1 MKASRIIIIAFC
13 IFIVGGMLMLYIDAK
28 QHKKKTNNLTTKKEY
43 VLPSFNV
50 VVADEGSDLH
60 LDYSD
65 SNKITVEYIKEKKT
79 PAKLYSVRHD
89 TLYVYKGLRLFAGCK
104 NIRSIIGHNV
114 FWLGISNFEPDSLTI
129 KMTGGKI
136 YCFNNFTKAKKQIS
150 KNINVGVFA
159 SDSAYIELNNL
170 NINRLTVQL
179 NNANVNFNSRL
190 NRLQA
195 KLVNHAN
202 LSLNAKQLL
211 DIKIEKDTLSKLSFW
226 E

>member
-13 IFIVGGMLMLYIDAK
+13 IFIVGGMLILYIDAK
-28 QHKKKTNNLTTKKEY
+28 QHKKKTDNSITKKEY

-50 VVADEGSDLH
+50 VVAEQGTDLH

-65 SNKITVEYIKEKKT
+65 SNKIAVEYIKEKKT
-79 PAKLYSVRHD
+79 PAKLYTVSHD
-89 TLYVYKGLRLFAGCK
+89 TLYVYKGLRLFASCK

-114 FWLGISNFEPDSLTI
+114 FWMGVSNFEPDSLTI

-136 YCFNNFTKAKKQIS
+136 ICSNNFSKAKKQIS

-159 SDSAYIELNNL
+159 SDSAFIELNNL
-170 NINRLTVQL
+170 NTNRLTVRL
-179 NNANVNFNSRL
+179 NNAEVDFNSRL

-195 KLVNHAN
+195 KLVNHAG
-202 LSLNAKQLL
+202 LRMNAKQLL
-211 DIKIEKDTLSKLSFW
+211 DIKIEKDTSSKLDFFY
-226 E
+226 